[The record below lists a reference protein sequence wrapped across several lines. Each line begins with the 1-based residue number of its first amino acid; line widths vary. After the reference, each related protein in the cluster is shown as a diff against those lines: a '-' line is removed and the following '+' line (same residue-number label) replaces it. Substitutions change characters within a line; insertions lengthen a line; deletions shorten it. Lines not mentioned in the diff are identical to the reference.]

1 LLHSADEEGFMQDT
15 GAQAPVTPDEDDA
28 RLESLGYRPQLSRV
42 LGLFS
47 NFSVAFTYLSPM
59 VGIFSLFVLG
69 LGTGGPAYIWLTWI
83 PVAGMLLVA
92 LVFGELASHYPV
104 AGALYQYS
112 KYTVGRKFGWF
123 VGWFYGIALLV
134 TVASVDTGVV
144 PYVTALG
151 HLWLGWNFNPASHT
165 VLLVVTLVLLALQT
179 GLNTIGA
186 RVMGRVAQFG
196 VYVEILGTFGIA
208 VVLGIHGFHH
218 GVGYLTSTL
227 DVQHSTANPLGLNF
241 GGSWIGAA
249 LIAVLAPVYI
259 FYGFES
265 AGDISEETKNAG
277 RQVPRAMRLA
287 LIWGGIA
294 SFVLT
299 AALLLSMPT
308 GPGAAN
314 LTLQN
319 GGIPFLLSQLP
330 HWMQDIMLALII
342 FAFFSC
348 GSAVQGAGSRLAFS
362 YARDGALPG
371 SKWISTISERFKTPA
386 NALFGGALVTVV
398 FIGLEFASPTH
409 DVKIWFITYPANT
422 NVLVSLVSFGVS
434 GIYLS
439 FLLTVIGSMIARARG
454 WAPAGKFKM
463 GRWAWPVSVVAGLYL
478 ALMLVNV
485 VLPSGLGS
493 GRAYFN
499 LDWVTLLVMA
509 VVTVAGIIVYF
520 AVHGGRETG
529 AHIVDTDAPGATG
542 ETEAVAS
549 EAPWPR
555 LQAGADRRARPY
567 CRPW

>member
-1 LLHSADEEGFMQDT
+1 MQDT
-15 GAQAPVTPDEDDA
+15 GAQVPATLDSDDA
-28 RLESLGYRPQLSRV
+28 RLEQLGYRPQLSRV
-42 LGLFS
+42 LGLFA

-112 KYTVGRKFGWF
+112 KYTVGRRFGWF
-123 VGWFYGIALLV
+123 VGWFYGVALLV
-134 TVASVDTGVV
+134 TVAAVDTGVV
-144 PYVTALG
+144 SYVAALA
-151 HLWLGWNFNPASHT
+151 HLWLGWNFNPSSHMT
-165 VLLVVTLVLLALQT
+165 ILVVTLVLLALQT
-179 GLNTIGA
+179 ALNTIGA
-186 RVMGRVAQFG
+186 RVMGRVAKFG

-218 GVGYLTSTL
+218 GFSFLTSTQN
-227 DVQHSTANPLGLNF
+227 VQHAATNPLGLNF

-265 AGDISEETKNAG
+265 AGDISEETKNAS

-299 AALLLSMPT
+299 GALLLAMPA
-308 GPGAAN
+308 GAGSVGR
-314 LTLQN
+314 TVSN
-319 GGIPFLLSQLP
+319 GGIPYILSQLP
-330 HWMQDIMLALII
+330 HAMQDVLLALII

-362 YARDGALPG
+362 YARDGALPA
-371 SKWISTISERFKTPA
+371 SKWISAVSERFKTPA

-398 FIGLEFASPTH
+398 FIGLEFASPAH

-454 WAPAGKFKM
+454 WVPAGKFTL
-463 GRWAWPVSVVAGLYL
+463 GRWAWPVSVVAVVYL
-478 ALMLVNV
+478 GLMLVNV
-485 VLPSGLGS
+485 VLPSGLS
-493 GRAYFN
+493 SARAYFN
-499 LDWVTLLVMA
+499 LDWITLLVMA
-509 VVTVAGIIVYF
+509 VVAVVGVIVFF
-520 AVHGGRETG
+520 ATNQGRDIDAHMIDTG
-529 AHIVDTDAPGATG
+529 APGYLPPPKVGIQVAQDPETSRDA
-542 ETEAVAS
+542 
-549 EAPWPR
+549 
-555 LQAGADRRARPY
+555 
-567 CRPW
+567 

>member
-1 LLHSADEEGFMQDT
+1 MQDT
-15 GAQAPVTPDEDDA
+15 GAQLPATLDSDDA
-28 RLESLGYRPQLSRV
+28 RLEHLGYRPQLNRV
-42 LGLFS
+42 LGLFA

-112 KYTVGRKFGWF
+112 KYTVGPRFGWL

-144 PYVTALG
+144 SYVTALA
-151 HLWLGWNFNPASHT
+151 HLWLGWNFNPSSHT
-165 VLLVVTLVLLALQT
+165 TILVVTVLLLALQT
-179 GLNTIGA
+179 ALNTIGA

-196 VYVEILGTFGIA
+196 VGVEILGTFGIA

-218 GVGYLTSTL
+218 GLGFLTSTQN
-227 DVQHSTANPLGLNF
+227 VQHAAANPLGLNF

-299 AALLLSMPT
+299 GALLLAMPA
-308 GPGAAN
+308 GAGSVVR
-314 LTLQN
+314 TVSN
-319 GGIPFLLSQLP
+319 GGIPYILSQLP
-330 HWMQDIMLALII
+330 DGMQDVLLALII

-362 YARDGALPG
+362 YARDGALPA
-371 SKWISTISERFKTPA
+371 SKWISAVSERFKTPA

-398 FIGLEFASPTH
+398 FIGLEFASPAH

-454 WAPAGKFKM
+454 WVPAGKFTL
-463 GRWAWPVSVVAGLYL
+463 GRWAWPVSVVAVVYL
-478 ALMLVNV
+478 GLMLVNV
-485 VLPSGLGS
+485 VLPT
-493 GRAYFN
+493 RA
-499 LDWVTLLVMA
+499 
-509 VVTVAGIIVYF
+509 
-520 AVHGGRETG
+520 E
-529 AHIVDTDAPGATG
+529 
-542 ETEAVAS
+542 
-549 EAPWPR
+549 
-555 LQAGADRRARPY
+555 QRARLLQSTTGSP
-567 CRPW
+567 CL

>member
-1 LLHSADEEGFMQDT
+1 MVHKDPAVAARGGD
-15 GAQAPVTPDEDDA
+15 DDA
-28 RLESLGYRPQLSRV
+28 RLTALGYQQELSRV
-42 LGLFS
+42 LSRFD

-69 LGTGGPAYIWLTWI
+69 LGAGGPAYIWLTWI

-104 AGALYQYS
+104 AGALYQHS
-112 KYTVGRKFGWF
+112 KYTVGRRFGWF

-134 TVASVDTGVV
+134 TVAAVDTGVV
-144 PYVTALG
+144 PYVTSLAK
-151 HLWLGWNFNPASHT
+151 LWLGWQLDPTNHL
-165 VLLVVTLVLLALQT
+165 VLLVITLVLLALQT
-179 GLNTIGA
+179 SLNIIGA
-186 RVMGRVAQFG
+186 KVMGRVAMFG
-196 VYVEILGTFGIA
+196 VYVEILGTFGVA

-218 GVGYLTSTL
+218 GLGFLTSTL
-227 DVQHSTANPLGLNF
+227 GAQHASANALGLNF
-241 GGSWIGAA
+241 GGSWLGAA

-265 AGDISEETKNAG
+265 AGDISEETRNAG
-277 RQVPRAMRLA
+277 RQVPRAMRLS
-287 LIWGGIA
+287 LLGGGIA

-299 AALLLSMPT
+299 AALLLAMPT
-308 GPGAAN
+308 GAASAN
-314 LTLQN
+314 LTVQN
-319 GGIPFLLSQLP
+319 GGVPYIFSQLP
-330 HWMQDIMLALII
+330 HGMQDVLLILII

-371 SKWISTISERFKTPA
+371 SKWISEVSQRFKTPA

-398 FIGLEFASPTH
+398 FIGLAFAAPTH

-454 WAPAGKFKM
+454 WAPAGKFTM
-463 GRWAWPVSVVAGLYL
+463 DRWAWPVSVVAGLYL
-478 ALMLVNV
+478 VLMLINV
-485 VLPSGLGS
+485 VLPSGIGS

-499 LDWVTLLVMA
+499 LDWITLLVMA

-520 AVHGGRETG
+520 AVHGGREIG
-529 AHIVDTDAPGATG
+529 AHIVDTDAPGTAG
-542 ETEAVAS
+542 ETLTLETVAS
-549 EAPWPR
+549 DDGGTTAEPQAAGGHRPEAP
-555 LQAGADRRARPY
+555 
-567 CRPW
+567 

>member
-1 LLHSADEEGFMQDT
+1 MQDT

-28 RLESLGYRPQLSRV
+28 RLESLGYRPQLNRV
-42 LGLFS
+42 LGLFA

-59 VGIFSLFVLG
+59 VGIFSLFLLG
-69 LGTGGPAYIWLTWI
+69 LGAGGPAYIWLTWI

-151 HLWLGWNFNPASHT
+151 HLWLGWNLNPTSHT
-165 VLLVVTLVLLALQT
+165 VILVVTLILLALQT
-179 GLNTIGA
+179 TLNTIGA

-196 VYVEILGTFGIA
+196 VYVEILGTFVIA
-208 VVLGIHGFHH
+208 IVLGIHGFHH
-218 GVGYLTSTL
+218 GLGYLTEIL
-227 DVQHSTANPLGLNF
+227 GAQNKTANALGLDF

-249 LIAVLAPVYI
+249 VIAVLAPVYI

-299 AALLLSMPT
+299 AALLLSMPK
-308 GPGAAN
+308 GAGAVST
-314 LTLQN
+314 TLQN
-319 GGIPFLLSQLP
+319 GIPSLLGQLP
-330 HWMQDIMLALII
+330 TWMQDITLALII

-348 GSAVQGAGSRLAFS
+348 GSSVQGAGSRLAFS

-386 NALFGGALVTVV
+386 NALFGGALITVL

-439 FLLTVIGSMIARARG
+439 FLLTVIGSMVARRRG
-454 WAPAGKFKM
+454 WIPAGKF
-463 GRWAWPVSVVAGLYL
+463 
-478 ALMLVNV
+478 
-485 VLPSGLGS
+485 
-493 GRAYFN
+493 
-499 LDWVTLLVMA
+499 TL
-509 VVTVAGIIVYF
+509 
-520 AVHGGRETG
+520 
-529 AHIVDTDAPGATG
+529 
-542 ETEAVAS
+542 
-549 EAPWPR
+549 
-555 LQAGADRRARPY
+555 
-567 CRPW
+567 

>member
-1 LLHSADEEGFMQDT
+1 MRYIATFRSGVATHGEPEEGFMQDT
-15 GAQAPVTPDEDDA
+15 GAQVPAALDSDDA
-28 RLESLGYRPQLSRV
+28 RLEHLGYRPQLSRV
-42 LGLFS
+42 LGLFA

-69 LGTGGPAYIWLTWI
+69 LGTGGPAYIWLTPI

-112 KYTVGRKFGWF
+112 KYTVGRRFGWF

-144 PYVTALG
+144 SYVTALA
-151 HLWLGWNFNPASHT
+151 HLWLGWNFNPGSHAT
-165 VLLVVTLVLLALQT
+165 ILVVTVVLLTLQT
-179 GLNTIGA
+179 TLNTIGA

-218 GVGYLTSTL
+218 GLGFLTSTQN
-227 DVQHSTANPLGLNF
+227 VQHGAANPLGLNF

-249 LIAVLAPVYI
+249 LIAVLAPAYI

-287 LIWGGIA
+287 LVWGGIA

-299 AALLLSMPT
+299 GALLLAMP
-308 GPGAAN
+308 GGAGSAAR
-314 LTLQN
+314 TISN
-319 GGIPFLLSQLP
+319 GGIPYILSQLP
-330 HWMQDIMLALII
+330 HGMQDVLLVLII

-371 SKWISTISERFKTPA
+371 STWISAVSERFKTPA
-386 NALFGGALVTVV
+386 NALFGGALITVV

-454 WAPAGKFKM
+454 WVPAGKFTL
-463 GRWAWPVSVVAGLYL
+463 GRWAWPVSVVAVVYISQ
-478 ALMLVNV
+478 MLVNV
-485 VLPSGLGS
+485 VLPSGLS
-493 GRAYFN
+493 SARAYFN
-499 LDWVTLLVMA
+499 LDWITLLVMA
-509 VVTVAGIIVYF
+509 IVAVVGAIVFF
-520 AVHGGRETG
+520 ATNQGRDID
-529 AHIVDTDAPGATG
+529 AHMIDTDAPQ
-542 ETEAVAS
+542 
-549 EAPWPR
+549 AP
-555 LQAGADRRARPY
+555 
-567 CRPW
+567 